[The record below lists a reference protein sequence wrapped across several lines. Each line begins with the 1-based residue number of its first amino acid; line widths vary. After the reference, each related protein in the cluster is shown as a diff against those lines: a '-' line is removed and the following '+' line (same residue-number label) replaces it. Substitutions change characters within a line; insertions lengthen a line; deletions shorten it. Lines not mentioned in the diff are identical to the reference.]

1 VSKTPNL
8 VQKPTGPQKNAPSV
22 NLPPVTVIPKTP
34 NTAMP
39 GRIVQNDVGGRGP
52 SNNK

>member
-1 VSKTPNL
+1 
-8 VQKPTGPQKNAPSV
+8 VQKQTGVQTNKPMP
-22 NLPPVTVIPKTP
+22 LPPVTVIPKTQ

-39 GRIVQNDVGGRGP
+39 SRIVQNDVGGRGP